1 MRILD
6 ADSMRQVDRTAIE
19 DFGIPSLVLMENAA
33 IGLADA
39 LADNFPAA
47 TTAAIFCGPGNNGG
61 DGLALARH
69 LSVRGYHVEI
79 LLFGAGKP
87 LSTDSQAQF
96 NICQSQGLSIR
107 EVGPDD
113 EIHNAISAA
122 SRLDLVVDALFGI
135 GLSRPLE
142 GQFADLVDAINGLAI
157 PILAVDLPSGLN
169 GSSFEIQGPHVQA
182 ALTVTF
188 AAPKIAHVF
197 FPAAEVVGDVVVA
210 DLGIPPELV
219 ERATGDLHLLVGS
232 ELRDLIV
239 PRPLATH
246 KGDFGHVVLVAGSVG
261 KAGAAI
267 LAARGAVRTGAGLV
281 TVAVPDPIVQTV
293 DGGSLES
300 MTLSLPWS
308 DDGGL
313 LPPAAARILES
324 SADKDVMAIGP
335 GLGLDKSTIET
346 VHRLIS
352 DSSLPLVLDAD
363 GLNAVGTQLELLRS
377 RSADTVLTPHP
388 GELGRLLGK
397 TPSEVQGDRL
407 GIARQAAD
415 ETQSIVVLKGHRT
428 LIADPV
434 GGLFVNPTGNP
445 SMASGG
451 SGDVLTGIIA
461 ALIGQGWSALDAA
474 KLGTY
479 LHGLAGDLI
488 SQSELSIG
496 FSASDL
502 VAAIPQAIER
512 LGQ

>member
-6 ADSMRQVDRTAIE
+6 ASSMRQVDQTAIR
-19 DFGIPSLVLMENAA
+19 DFGIPGLVLMENAA

-39 LADNFPAA
+39 LADNFPEA

-69 LSVRGYHVEI
+69 LSIRGYHVEI
-79 LLFGAGKP
+79 LLFNAGKP

-96 NICQSQGLSIR
+96 DICQSQGLLIR

-135 GLSRPLE
+135 GLTRPLE
-142 GQFADLVDAINGLAI
+142 GQFADLVEALNGLPI

-169 GSSFEIQGPHVQA
+169 GGSKEIQGSHIQA

-219 ERATGDLHLLVGS
+219 ERADGDLHLLVGS

-239 PRPLATH
+239 PRPLSTH
-246 KGDFGHVVLVAGSVG
+246 KGDFGHVVLVAGSIG

-267 LAARGAVRTGAGLV
+267 LAARSAVRSGAGLV

-300 MTLSLPWS
+300 MTLPLPCS
-308 DDGGL
+308 EDGGL
-313 LPPAAARILES
+313 DPRAAERVLEYS
-324 SADKDVMAIGP
+324 LDKDVIAIGP
-335 GLGLDKSTIET
+335 GLGLNQATIET
-346 VHRLIS
+346 VNQLIS

-363 GLNAVGTQLELLRS
+363 GLNAVGTRLELLRT

-397 TPSEVQGDRL
+397 SPSEVQDDRL
-407 GIARQAAD
+407 GNARQAAR
-415 ETQSIVVLKGHRT
+415 ETGSIVVLKGHRT

-434 GGLFVNPTGNP
+434 AGVFVNPTGNP

-451 SGDVLTGIIA
+451 SGDVLTGIIS

-474 KLGTY
+474 KLGAY
-479 LHGLAGDLI
+479 LHGFAGDLI
-488 SQSELSIG
+488 GRTELSIG

-502 VAAIPQAIER
+502 VDAIPQAFER